1 MPLNRWLKH
10 CSQILRSGLHHNSR
24 RRSLRRSIQRRLEA
38 TTTRVRRT
46 PESLE
51 ERVLPASFSWVGDL
65 NNSWSTNVAGDTNW
79 SGNATPISGDSL
91 VFDGSSAGMLDNDFP
106 TNSSFSMTSNTGGY
120 TITGHVIQLDNEGT
134 DIIQIAAENLIRT
147 PLKLDAS
154 AIEVQSGVL
163 DLQRSVTG
171 TAGLTKLGDGTL
183 ILTRPTFYSGPT
195 TVEAGSF
202 EVDGEFLGTGAFDI
216 ADTATLGGTSHIG
229 STVELSGI
237 LSPGSL
243 RPAANPVGSFSAAA
257 LNMNSSGV
265 LRLNISGNSAGEYD
279 TLQITNAAALN
290 GTLEV
295 AIAEN
300 LIPADGTIF
309 RVLSADSVTGYFR
322 SFNGLNYNGGRLV
335 PIQTP
340 EALLL
345 LATTIPTGGVTF
357 CTATSAEGESLA
369 QFFANNVSSLTITG
383 GFDVLS
389 QQLRGTFTLTRRAA
403 TATDSALVILAA
415 NHVSMDLSGS
425 SSSLV
430 SVSNGYGVVILSE
443 AGLAA
448 DLTVTVA
455 ESLESITFSG
465 TFGLAINS
473 TNSDVSETVQV
484 GGNTVSIDLPAG
496 PDVRLSASNTVLT
509 TDIIDVRGNF
519 TLETNGSEDTRE
531 ILLGASDITA
541 FPGDDGR
548 TADDATDD
556 VGLLFNNGSLLAFV
570 NSGGNVALRTTGA
583 GQFAFDVPV
592 YVEGVASLEINTT
605 GEAVQRT
612 LTVGGITGTLDLAD
626 GLNRVALR
634 NVSAAFPGFAE
645 VTGDFAIER
654 TVDGSTT
661 TLSAATAAAGVF
673 VGINRGLPDELGVRL
688 HNVGLAL
695 LIEKT
700 ADSPAKYAVAA
711 AGDTVSL
718 AGLPDLQLKGSLA
731 FEVNQL
737 GREINTTIT
746 PLSGP
751 DIPLVF
757 TTADSVQRWT

>member
-1 MPLNRWLKH
+1 MSLSRWLKH
-10 CSQILRSGLHHNSR
+10 CSELLQAGNPRNSR
-24 RRSLRRSIQRRLEA
+24 RRMLRRSLQNQFA
-38 TTTRVRRT
+38 APRVRRS
-46 PESLE
+46 PEHLE
-51 ERVLPASFSWVGDL
+51 ERVLPASFSWVGDV
-65 NNSWSTNVAGDTNW
+65 NNSWSANVSGDTNW
-79 SGNATPISGDSL
+79 SGDSIPVSGDAL
-91 VFDGSSAGMLDNDFP
+91 VFDGAAAGTLDNNLA
-106 TNSSFSMTSNTGGY
+106 TNSSFSMTFNTGGY
-120 TITGHVIQLDNEGT
+120 TITGHAIQLDNEGT
-134 DIIQIAAENLIRT
+134 DIIQIAGENLIQT
-147 PLKLDAS
+147 PLALNAS

-183 ILTRPTFYSGPT
+183 ILTGPTFYSGHT
-195 TVEAGSF
+195 TVESGSF
-202 EVDGEFLGTGAFDI
+202 QVDGEFLGTGAFDI
-216 ADTATLGGTSHIG
+216 AADATLGGTSHIG

-243 RPAANPVGSFSAAA
+243 RPAANPVGSFSAAT

-300 LIPADGTIF
+300 FTPTDGTIF

-322 SFNGLNYNGGRLV
+322 SFNGLSYNGGRLV

-340 EALLL
+340 EGLLL
-345 LATTIPTGGVTF
+345 VATTIPTGGVAF
-357 CTATSAEGESLA
+357 YTATSAEGESLA
-369 QFFANNVSSLTITG
+369 RFFANNISSLTISG

-403 TATDSALVILAA
+403 TATDPALVILAA

-425 SSSLV
+425 ASSLV
-430 SVSNGYGVVILSE
+430 SVSSGYGVVILSE

-465 TFGLAINS
+465 TFGLSINS
-473 TNSDVSETVQV
+473 TDADVSETVQV
-484 GGNTVSIDLPAG
+484 GSSSVSIELPAG
-496 PDVRLSASNTVLT
+496 PYVRLSASNTVIT

-519 TLETNGSEDTRE
+519 TLETTGSEDTRE
-531 ILLGASDITA
+531 ILLGGSDITA
-541 FPGDDGR
+541 FLRDDGG

-556 VGLLFNNGSLLAFV
+556 VGLLFSNGSLLAFV
-570 NSGGNVALRTTGA
+570 NSGGYMALSTTSSGR
-583 GQFAFDVPV
+583 FANDVPV
-592 YVEGVASLEINTT
+592 YVEGSASLEINTT
-605 GEAVQRT
+605 GETVQRP
-612 LTVGGITGTLDLAD
+612 LTVGGMTGTLDLAD

-634 NVSAAFPGFAE
+634 NVYAAFPGFAE

-661 TLSAATAAAGVF
+661 RLSAATAAAGVF

-688 HNVGLAL
+688 QNVGLAL
-695 LIEKT
+695 LIEKA
-700 ADSPAKYAVAA
+700 ADAPAKYAVAA
-711 AGDTVSL
+711 AGETISL
-718 AGLPDLQLKGSLA
+718 AGLPDLHLEGSLA
-731 FEVNQL
+731 FEV
-737 GREINTTIT
+737 
-746 PLSGP
+746 
-751 DIPLVF
+751 
-757 TTADSVQRWT
+757 